1 MGLIIDCYLTI
12 ATRRKRGRSAVYG
25 PCGCIQGSGTAVE
38 LTPGDGLSAK
48 LKSSIRALKLTCTI
62 KRSENSNQREVWCKI
77 KKILAGWTWHSWRLG
92 CTTIAGQ
99 LLLIKK
105 TAMREGEK
113 ERKRERERERR
124 FCSHARKWLFVQ
136 LSDTEDTNRSFE
148 ARLLSMEDGGEVLA
162 RQGLPRPRLSQ
173 IDILFTFHNNSTLYA
188 IWKSTD
194 QRLRSRH
201 ELHERRICFV
211 IVFLYL

>member
-113 ERKRERERERR
+113 ERRREREKERKRERE
-124 FCSHARKWLFVQ
+124 KI
-136 LSDTEDTNRSFE
+136 
-148 ARLLSMEDGGEVLA
+148 LLTRAEVV
-162 RQGLPRPRLSQ
+162 
-173 IDILFTFHNNSTLYA
+173 ICA
-188 IWKSTD
+188 II
-194 QRLRSRH
+194 RH
-201 ELHERRICFV
+201 WGHQQV
-211 IVFLYL
+211 IWGKAP